1 MTASQSDSQLST
13 ADAATPLT
21 PRDGAGVGVPPFRLR
36 ITLTV
41 AFLVLAPL
49 VAWQSHG
56 VYERF
61 LLGELHT
68 RSGHILNLYV
78 EGLQGTL
85 DRYRPIPKLLAIN
98 PLVRGLLQR
107 PDDDDLRQ
115 QVNDLLEIDNLVLN
129 AADSY
134 LMAADGTTLAASN
147 WNQPLTFVGKNF
159 AYRPYFQ
166 EAMAGRLGR
175 FFALG
180 TASGKRGYYFASPV
194 YQNDRI
200 AGATVVKVDI
210 EVVEETWGDERHE
223 VVVTD
228 SHGIVFMSSR
238 PEWLFRTTRPLTPE
252 DLEALD
258 REKRYS
264 KTELL
269 PFPGEISD
277 GPVTGSRFVRL
288 PVWEGSAAADEGA
301 VRSLAM
307 VSRFVPDSQWTVHV
321 LADIGTIQP
330 QAAFA
335 AALVVLALAA
345 AMVIAVAVTERRRA
359 MTDKLA
365 LEARTRAAL
374 ERSAAELERRVE
386 ERTADLKRT
395 EEELIQAAKLAALG
409 QMSASM
415 SHEMNQP
422 LAAIRSYTGNAI
434 KYLQREQVAEAGDN
448 LRLIVDLTDRMVET
462 IRLLKSF
469 ARKGAGEVG
478 PVDLAAVL
486 GDTLKVMG
494 SRIGREGV
502 ELDYEPATEPIP
514 VAGNAVR
521 IQQVLL
527 NIVANA
533 LDAMRGQVDKR
544 LRIAVEGGEQ
554 EIAIRI
560 DDCGPG
566 VAEKHIERVFEP
578 FFTTKASGEGLGL
591 GLSIASRI
599 LSDYGGH
606 ISVENRAQGGAR
618 FTVRLRR
625 LAAAAEAAQ

>member
-1 MTASQSDSQLST
+1 MTSNGPNSRTPAADSAQ
-13 ADAATPLT
+13 PLT
-21 PRDGAGVGVPPFRLR
+21 ARDSAGTGAPPFRLR
-36 ITLTV
+36 IALTL
-41 AFLVLAPL
+41 AFLVFAPI
-49 VAWQSHG
+49 VAWQSYSL
-56 VYERF
+56 YERF

-68 RSGHILNLYV
+68 RNGHILNLYV

-98 PLVRGLLQR
+98 PLVRELLER
-107 PDDDDLRQ
+107 SDDAELRQ

-134 LMAADGTTLAASN
+134 LMDADGTTLAASN
-147 WNQPLTFVGKNF
+147 WNQPITFVGKNF

-180 TASGKRGYYFASPV
+180 TTSRKRGYYFASPV
-194 YQNDRI
+194 YVDDRI
-200 AGATVVKVDI
+200 YGATVVKVDI
-210 EVVEETWGDERHE
+210 EVVEETWGDDRHD
-223 VVVTD
+223 VMVTD

-238 PEWLFRTTRPLTPE
+238 PEWLFRTTRSLTPE
-252 DLEALD
+252 DLDALA

-264 KTELL
+264 KTELA
-269 PFPGEISD
+269 PFPGDISK
-277 GPVTGSRFVRL
+277 GPVAGARLVRI
-288 PVWEGSAAADEGA
+288 PERGAGTSVDEGA

-307 VSRFVPDSQWTVHV
+307 VGRFVPDSQWTVHV
-321 LADIGTIQP
+321 LADMGFIAP
-330 QAAFA
+330 QAGVA
-335 AALVVLALAA
+335 AVLVVLALAA
-345 AMVIAVAVTERRRA
+345 ALVIAVAVTERRRA
-359 MTDKLA
+359 MAEKLA

-434 KYLQREQVAEAGDN
+434 TYLQRDRTADAEDN
-448 LRLIVDLTDRMVET
+448 LRLIADLTDRMGET

-469 ARKGAGEVG
+469 ARKGSGEVG

-486 GDTLKVMG
+486 GDTLKVMD

-502 ELDYEPATEPIP
+502 ELDYGPATEPVL

-533 LDAMRGQVDKR
+533 LDAMRGQADKR
-544 LRIAVEGGEQ
+544 LWIAVEEGEQ
-554 EIAIRI
+554 EITIRI
-560 DDCGPG
+560 DDSGPG

-578 FFTTKASGEGLGL
+578 FFTTKGPGEGLGL

>member
-1 MTASQSDSQLST
+1 MTDTGTESHPSAS
-13 ADAATPLT
+13 AAAEPVAM
-21 PRDGAGVGVPPFRLR
+21 RGAAGAGAQPFRLR
-36 ITLTV
+36 IVLTLT
-41 AFLVLAPL
+41 FLVLAPL
-49 VAWQSHG
+49 VGWQSYSL
-56 VYERF
+56 YERF
-61 LLGELHT
+61 LLDELHT

-78 EGLQGTL
+78 EGLQSTL
-85 DRYRPIPKLLAIN
+85 DRYRPIPKLLAID
-98 PLVRGLLQR
+98 PQVRELLRR
-107 PDDDDLRQ
+107 PDDEDLRQ
-115 QVNDLLEIDNLVLN
+115 RVNDLLEIDNLVLN

-180 TASGKRGYYFASPV
+180 TTSGKRGYYFASPV
-194 YQNDRI
+194 YEGTEI
-200 AGATVVKVDI
+200 LGATVVKVDI
-210 EVVEETWGDERHE
+210 EVVEESWGDDRHK
-223 VVVTD
+223 VLVTD
-228 SHGIVFMSSR
+228 SHGVVFMSSR
-238 PEWLFRTTRPLTPE
+238 PEWLFRTTRPLMSD
-252 DLEALD
+252 DLEALE

-264 KTELL
+264 KTELR
-269 PFPGEISD
+269 PFPGEIAD
-277 GPVTGSRFVRL
+277 GLVAGLRLVRL
-288 PVWEGSAAADEGA
+288 PLGEGAAAADEGA

-307 VSRFVPDSQWTVHV
+307 IGRYVSDSQWTVHV
-321 LADIGTIQP
+321 LADIGTIPP
-330 QAAFA
+330 QAAVA
-335 AALVVLALAA
+335 AVLVVLALAA
-345 AMVIAVAVTERRRA
+345 ALVLAVAVTERRRA
-359 MTDKLA
+359 MAEKLA
-365 LEARTRAAL
+365 AEARTRVAL

-434 KYLQREQVAEAGDN
+434 KYLEREQVGEAEDN

-469 ARKGAGEVG
+469 ARKGSGEVG

-486 GDTLKVMG
+486 GDTLKVMD

-502 ELDYEPATEPIP
+502 VLDYAPAAEPVL

-533 LDAMRGQVDKR
+533 LDAMRGQPDKH
-544 LRIAVEGGEQ
+544 LWIAVDEGEQ

-560 DDCGPG
+560 DDSGPG

-578 FFTTKASGEGLGL
+578 FFTTKGSGEGLGL

-606 ISVENRAQGGAR
+606 ISVENRAR
-618 FTVRLRR
+618 
-625 LAAAAEAAQ
+625 